1 MNFSGNVSNRGA
13 ATGSRKSGKRKGYD
27 DLAGSSVLRRTGKSA
42 ASETPM
48 RGDKTTTLLAA
59 RRKVETDERVGRQL
73 RDFYQSIMREP
84 VPERFVALL
93 GSLEAGNGG

>member
-13 ATGSRKSGKRKGYD
+13 AGSGKSGKRKGYD
-27 DLAGSSVLRRTGKSA
+27 DLAGSSVLRRTGKAA
-42 ASETPM
+42 ASNAPM

-59 RRKVETDERVGRQL
+59 RRKVEADERVGRQL

-84 VPERFVALL
+84 VPERFVSLL